1 MNSDRD
7 PPARLEDCSE
17 LDAVR
22 RAIGAARADVPAQDR
37 IGLLEAGLAAK
48 LAALGGAI
56 GGGFDGGA
64 GGHGTDG
71 GFGDGGAGAGAG
83 GGLGSGGG
91 LGAAGAA
98 GAGAAGKTI
107 VASFAAKV
115 VGSAVLAT
123 GVATGGWYA
132 THPADTPRP
141 HVAVVA
147 SAAPAPPPPRP
158 AQSAVISPEVPAL
171 PKTPDKVA
179 PPKASSRV
187 KEAPVESEVELL
199 RRAQDQ
205 LSSDPRRALGL
216 CDVHKEQYPN
226 GDLAQERE
234 VLAIDALLRLHRRSD
249 AEARAERFER
259 AYPTSA
265 HRRRVDTLLTQ

>member
-1 MNSDRD
+1 MKSDRD
-7 PPARLEDCSE
+7 PPPRLEDCSE

-37 IGLLEAGLAAK
+37 IGLLEAGLTAK

-56 GGGFDGGA
+56 GGGFDGGG
-64 GGHGTDG
+64 GGHGAG
-71 GFGDGGAGAGAG
+71 GGLGDGGAGAG
-83 GGLGSGGG
+83 GGLGGGGG
-91 LGAAGAA
+91 LGAAGAGAA

-132 THPADTPRP
+132 THPADAPRP

-158 AQSAVISPEVPAL
+158 RESAPSQPEVAVL
-171 PKTPDKVA
+171 PKAPDKVVSA
-179 PPKASSRV
+179 PKTSRA

-205 LSSDPRRALGL
+205 LQADPKRALGL
-216 CDVHKEQYPN
+216 CEVHKEQYPN

-249 AEARAERFER
+249 AEARAERFDR

-265 HRRRVDTLLTQ
+265 HRRRIDTLLTQ